1 VREGTVPAYDGRESS
16 LERRRTL
23 LGRFRRR
30 REDVEPVPGAV
41 VSEEDEGQR
50 WAPPPPRPSSRL
62 REPRHVRAVPT
73 SAEHKVSSAIE
84 AFNGS
89 EHPRTLAGIARSL
102 GPPIVSVR
110 PDPGRPSLVN
120 VVAAWELTWY
130 RYEIDLAE
138 EDHTGVRVAA
148 QGDELAELDA
158 EELSPNAVCDERG
171 SLALDA

>member
-1 VREGTVPAYDGRESS
+1 
-16 LERRRTL
+16 
-23 LGRFRRR
+23 
-30 REDVEPVPGAV
+30 
-41 VSEEDEGQR
+41 
-50 WAPPPPRPSSRL
+50 
-62 REPRHVRAVPT
+62 VRAVPT
-73 SAEHKVSSAIE
+73 SAENKVSSAIE

-102 GPPIVSVR
+102 GPPIVTVL
-110 PDPGRPSLVN
+110 PVEGRPSLVY

-148 QGDELAELDA
+148 QGDELAELDG
-158 EELSPNAVCDERG
+158 EELTPNAVCDDRG

>member
-1 VREGTVPAYDGRESS
+1 
-16 LERRRTL
+16 
-23 LGRFRRR
+23 
-30 REDVEPVPGAV
+30 
-41 VSEEDEGQR
+41 
-50 WAPPPPRPSSRL
+50 
-62 REPRHVRAVPT
+62 VPT
-73 SAEHKVSSAIE
+73 SVENKVSSAIE

-102 GPPIVSVR
+102 GLPIVSVR

-138 EDHTGVRVAA
+138 EDHTGVRVVA
-148 QGDELAELDA
+148 QGDELAELDG
-158 EELSPNAVCDERG
+158 EEQSPNAVCDERG